1 MGVPTRAD
9 NPHLAIAGRWAA
21 GPSIPPVDTP
31 PVSTN
36 AMAKWRSLKKAKKWR
51 NTYCTFFWDFLR
63 WSMVIYGDLCFLW
76 IYNFWWFWGRR
87 WTLQLGGDFKHPLKQ
102 RHFSGDPMWRKAQFI
117 AATSVLISSSGAKLR
132 HVGAVDGIVMGL
144 MNDTMA
150 MDRILIGLYV
160 VEFMMRLW
168 VIPSGYVKITI
179 ENTTLK

>member
-1 MGVPTRAD
+1 
-9 NPHLAIAGRWAA
+9 
-21 GPSIPPVDTP
+21 
-31 PVSTN
+31 
-36 AMAKWRSLKKAKKWR
+36 
-51 NTYCTFFWDFLR
+51 
-63 WSMVIYGDLCFLW
+63 
-76 IYNFWWFWGRR
+76 
-87 WTLQLGGDFKHPLKQ
+87 
-102 RHFSGDPMWRKAQFI
+102 MWRKAQFI